1 MLRIYKAGE
10 LAYNLTV
17 SNLDCTYLNNSA
29 VLRSKACSFYIKNN
43 SRICEFLSFVHP
55 YSRRNIIY
63 YIAFHT
69 INKLKIIHFK
79 LIFCMKSIGKALD
92 YSMVCN
98 SYSLMSPS
106 RQGFKQ
112 CTGINYSVH
121 LTHVCMKMKLNPLL
135 FALVYT
141 LYCKI
146 FCFLDALHLT

>member
-1 MLRIYKAGE
+1 MLRIHKAGE

-17 SNLDCTYLNNSA
+17 SNLNCAYLNDSA

-43 SRICEFLSFVHP
+43 SRIGKLLPLIHP

-69 INKLKIIHFK
+69 INELKIIHFK
-79 LIFCMKSIGKALD
+79 LIFCMKSIGKALN
-92 YSMVCN
+92 YTVISNCN
-98 SYSLMSPS
+98 SLMSPS

-112 CTGINYSVH
+112 CTRINYSVH

-146 FCFLDALHLT
+146 FRFLDTFYLT